1 MQIVCPRGPGMVA
14 AVPRPPEDPTPGRL
28 HPGGRTWR
36 FGLLSLL
43 AIAVVVG
50 GVFLFGGFGDSSA
63 AADASQGQTMT
74 IPPLPSSTSR
84 EDAAPDFSLD
94 LFDGSRFTLS
104 THLRDDGRPVILNLW
119 ASWCPPCRAEMPD
132 FSKASIAHPEVLIL
146 GVAVD
151 DDPLAAAAFVDEF
164 GISYPTGYDETGE
177 VGRTYRAPGLP
188 ATYVISADGDLI
200 TNMFGMLT
208 SQDIE
213 ALIEIA
219 LGG

>member
-1 MQIVCPRGPGMVA
+1 MVT
-14 AVPRPPEDPTPGRL
+14 AVPAPLEDPTPGRL
-28 HPGGRTWR
+28 DPGSRTWR
-36 FGLLSLL
+36 VGLLALL
-43 AIAVVVG
+43 AIGAVVG

-63 AADASQGQTMT
+63 AADASRTQTMT

-84 EDAAPDFSLD
+84 EDAAPDFSVE
-94 LFDGSRFTLS
+94 LFDGGRFVLS

-132 FSKASIAHPEVLIL
+132 FSNASIAHPDVLIL

-151 DDPLAAAAFVDEF
+151 DDPLAAAAFVKEF
-164 GISYPTGYDETGE
+164 GIAYPTGFDETGA
-177 VGRTYRAPGLP
+177 VGRTYRTPGLP

-213 ALIEIA
+213 ALIEIP

>member
-1 MQIVCPRGPGMVA
+1 MVA
-14 AVPRPPEDPTPGRL
+14 AVLKSAGHSSSNRHDL
-28 HPGGRTWR
+28 GGGPWR

-43 AIAVVVG
+43 VIGVVVVG
-50 GVFLFGGFGDSSA
+50 ALLFGGCSDSSA
-63 AADASQGQTMT
+63 AADADEGPMMT
-74 IPPLPSSTSR
+74 IPPLPSSTTR

-104 THLRDDGRPVILNLW
+104 THLSDDGRPVILNLW

-132 FSKASIAHPEVLIL
+132 FSNASIAHPEVLIL

-164 GISYPTGYDETGE
+164 EIAYPTGYDETGE
-177 VGRTYRAPGLP
+177 VGHAFPAPGLP

-200 TNMFGMLT
+200 TNVFGMLIP
-208 SQDIE
+208 QDIE
-213 ALIEIA
+213 ALIEVA